1 MGNKQWIE
9 YGKSLREFIKEG
21 LHLPGNQYCVSDD
34 DPLLVGNVN
43 QSGEIGRAHV

>member
-21 LHLPGNQYCVSDD
+21 LHLPGTQYCVSDD
-34 DPLLVGNVN
+34 EPKL
-43 QSGEIGRAHV
+43 